1 MTYEARKG
9 WLAAP
14 CRASSVMSVLM
25 VPMLLLGLA
34 SPTGCT
40 ATQMVGLDV
49 GPEPLILFV
58 DGERMDQVPPEL
70 ELTAN
75 RDHTLFF
82 QREGYLSQLIVVKT
96 TELGGKAHLEPERV
110 KLRLRRDTATAPEV
124 SVEIEAP
131 PEAR

>member
-1 MTYEARKG
+1 MTYEARRG
-9 WLAAP
+9 RLAAP
-14 CRASSVMSVLM
+14 CRVLSVAV
-25 VPMLLLGLA
+25 VLLGLA
-34 SPTGCT
+34 SLTGCT

-58 DGERMDQVPPEL
+58 DGERMEQVPPEV

-82 QREGYLSQLIVVKT
+82 QREGYRSQLIVVKT

-110 KLRLRRDTATAPEV
+110 KLRLRRDTATAPDV
-124 SVEIEAP
+124 SVEIEVP